1 MSIQFEVHQTIKNIV
16 REIVKEF
23 AKLPNIV
30 ADQNLITFYVKLL
43 LHDPNWQVEGKVLLA
58 REKIQKFI
66 RFVVNQFQRD
76 KEPDIVAIKI
86 QHSFSQTFKRKHE
99 IANQRRENLAER
111 LGPLRVAILERRRTD
126 TDLSNLFHQ
135 VVVYFVLF
143 SGMGDPT
150 IPEIYKHNKVVVSSV
165 LTNDELKEF
174 VNKPYVV
181 RQEELSTMVKVC
193 TGIRIFN
200 MNCNRGDK
208 GVPNLPDL
216 TFNAIDALS
225 DNLEYII
232 GGIAGQI
239 DILSEAISSCF
250 EPFIAKQQVL
260 LKIVFPENSI
270 FDRKDVEYC
279 IHLVLVY
286 KQFQEAIQ
294 FLAHDVAIQKR
305 ALLKIYQQYNEIIAE
320 LNSTVVPNF
329 HIHVDTVFPH
339 FIQLSEIWS
348 TFQDSVVLLN
358 IFKRVVKHLD
368 KLVNKLEFSNSLV
381 THYLNIVPQ
390 KFYDESGLNL
400 SDIFEDAS
408 ADCKIYTKHDV
419 EVLSCESGGKVF
431 YEYEGH
437 CCWRLVLT
445 NGFLLK
451 GSEMYGIVNYNSRY
465 YIFSSPLAVK
475 CFAKEPD
482 YYINY
487 VLHLARKRCGL
498 ILYLKLSE
506 DLINAKNKLDLV
518 TMDNDQTVTY
528 AEREC
533 QCEPDIEDHIDR
545 SYHHSLWWHRAQALQ
560 VAKLQSCKTVS
571 TMTDKTFCK
580 NTSHVQTYTK
590 KDKQVTTT
598 SKKSTNT
605 PTPLSFIYG
614 LRNDREGK
622 RQAHLNLTFW
632 EFKSE
637 LQKINE

>member
-23 AKLPNIV
+23 AKFPNIV

-66 RFVVNQFQRD
+66 KYVVDNFQRD

-86 QHSFSQTFKRKHE
+86 QHSFSTTFKRRHE
-99 IANQRRENLAER
+99 IVNQRRENLADR
-111 LGPLRVAILERRRTD
+111 LSPLRVTILERRRTD
-126 TDLSNLFHQ
+126 TDLSNLLHQ
-135 VVVYFVLF
+135 IVVYFVLF

-150 IPEIYKHNKVVVSSV
+150 VPEMYKHNKVVVSSV
-165 LTNDELKEF
+165 LTKDELKEF

-208 GVPNLPDL
+208 GVSNLPVL
-216 TFNAIDALS
+216 LFNAIDALS
-225 DNLEYII
+225 DYLEFII
-232 GGIAGQI
+232 SGIGGQI
-239 DILSEAISSCF
+239 DILSEAVSWCF
-250 EPFIAKQQVL
+250 VPFTAKKQVL
-260 LKIVFPENSI
+260 LKLVLPENSI
-270 FDRKDVEYC
+270 VVKKDVDYC

-368 KLVNKLEFSNSLV
+368 NLVNKLEFGNSLV

-451 GSEMYGIVNYNSRY
+451 GSETHGIVNYNSRY
-465 YIFSSPLAVK
+465 YIFSSPLALK
-475 CFAKEPD
+475 CFVKEPD

-487 VLHLARKRCGL
+487 VLHLARQRCGL

-506 DLINAKNKLDLV
+506 DLINVKNRLNLITV
-518 TMDNDQTVTY
+518 DNDQTKTY
-528 AEREC
+528 AEVEC
-533 QCEPDIEDHIDR
+533 QCEADVEDHIDR
-545 SYHHSLWWHRAQALQ
+545 SYHHSIWTYRAQALQ
-560 VAKLQSCKTVS
+560 VAKLLSCKTVS

-580 NTSHVQTYTK
+580 NSTHSQTYTK
-590 KDKQVTTT
+590 KEKKVTTN

-614 LRNDREGK
+614 LRNDKEGK

-632 EFKSE
+632 EFESE
-637 LQKINE
+637 RKKK